1 MNKRWGHKLLGG
13 FIIIVILLGAL
24 IPCKEV
30 FAYSDVGVTY
40 RSHVQNIDWMG
51 WTKDGE
57 TSGTTGKSLRLE
69 ALQVQLTNPI
79 EGMKLKARVHVQDI
93 GWIDWQDSTNI
104 LGTTGRSLRLE
115 AVEFKLEGNGSENY
129 SVKYRSHVQDV
140 DWMPWVKDGETSGT
154 TGRSLRLEAIE
165 IKIVPKNDVVLSNSS
180 IAYNTYGADRGWLG
194 EVSGNNIAGTV
205 GESRRLEAISISTK
219 QLPSNIKIKY
229 QTHVQDLGWTSIAEN
244 GQVSGNPGSGKR
256 VEAIKIWLEGA
267 PSEYRIQYQVH
278 LQNAGWQEWVENGQ
292 MAGTT
297 SLALRVEAIRIRI
310 SKEALPVSR
319 NYEVVT
325 TSKTY
330 NDFLAGQADRNVA
343 SGVSGKLP
351 ISQVANYVNAK
362 TLLHNPSINQFIRID
377 QFKNVDANSI
387 NAYLQNSPYNG
398 GVLNGKG
405 QVFVNAARKYNLDPL
420 YLLAH
425 SIHETG
431 YGTSKLAKGITYNGV
446 MTHNL
451 FGIRAFDSNP
461 NGEGAKFAFENG
473 WTSIDAAIEG
483 GAKWISDNYV
493 NNSKYNQNT
502 IFKMKWDTVYGWHQ
516 YATDAGWPNKISAHM
531 EKMSSMYNGNT
542 LNYEITKL
550 KDLP

>member
-1 MNKRWGHKLLGG
+1 MKKKCGQKLLGG
-13 FIIIVILLGAL
+13 FIIIVIILGAL
-24 IPCKEV
+24 IPCTKV

-40 RSHVQNIDWMG
+40 RSYVQNIG
-51 WTKDGE
+51 WTGWNKNGE
-57 TSGTTGKSLRLE
+57 TSGTTGISFRLE
-69 ALQVQLTNPI
+69 ALQGQLTNPI
-79 EGMKLKARVHVQDI
+79 EGMKLKARVHVQNI
-93 GWIDWQDSTNI
+93 GWTDWQDSTNI
-104 LGTTGRSLRLE
+104 LGTTEKSLRLE
-115 AVEFKLEGNGSENY
+115 AVEFKLEGNGSEKY

-140 DWMPWVKDGETSGT
+140 DWMPWVKDGETTGT

-165 IKIVPKNDVVLSNSS
+165 IKIVPKNDVVLSDSS
-180 IAYNTYGADRGWLG
+180 IVYNTYGDNRGWLG
-194 EVSGNNIAGTV
+194 EVSGNNIAGIV
-205 GESRRLEAISISTK
+205 GESRKLEAISISTK
-219 QLPSNIKIKY
+219 QLPNNIKIKY
-229 QTHVQDLGWTSIAEN
+229 QTHVQNLGWTSIAEN
-244 GQVSGNPGSGKR
+244 GEVSGNPGSGNR
-256 VEAIKIWLEGA
+256 IEAIKIWLEGA

-278 LQNAGWQEWVENGQ
+278 LENAGWQEWVENGQ

-297 SLALRVEAIRIRI
+297 SLSLPVEAIKIRI

-325 TSKTY
+325 TSKGY
-330 NDFLAGQADRNVA
+330 NDFLAGQAGRNIA

-351 ISQVANYVNAK
+351 VSQVANYVNAK
-362 TLLHNPSINQFIRID
+362 TLLHNSSINQFIRID
-377 QFKNVDANSI
+377 QFKDVDANSI
-387 NAYLQNSPYNG
+387 NDYLQNSPYSG

-405 QVFVNAARKYNLDPL
+405 QVFVDAARKYNLDPL

-431 YGTSKLAKGITYNGV
+431 YGTSKLARGITYNGV
-446 MTHNL
+446 MTYNL
-451 FGIRAFDSNP
+451 FGIRAVDSNP
-461 NGEGAKFAFENG
+461 NGEGAKFAFESG
-473 WTSIDAAIEG
+473 WTSINAAIEG

-516 YATDAGWPNKISAHM
+516 YATDAEWANKISAYI
-531 EKMSSMYNGNT
+531 EKMSYMYNGNT